1 MARNHTIISS
11 HDHELMNING
21 NVEETRNSNRRRRNT
36 SNRADLFSTP
46 GFTIQRGP
54 RMPRSRRASLHSLN
68 FSLSHV
74 PPLHPPR
81 ELDLTKLCYLFKK
94 QLKNSDV
101 SGLRRMVLP
110 KRDAEAHLPV
120 LDAKEGIP
128 ISMLDMDGIHEWW
141 FKFRYWPNNSS
152 RMYVLESTGDF
163 VNAHG
168 LLSGDYILVYQNIE
182 DQGYVIEARKSEEY
196 NEHGIYNDLELR
208 LPAVPATTLDGSDMF
223 FEYDTSFLDDSPLDY
238 VGESINNLACLG
250 SHLSFEAIDKYTA
263 EDFL

>member
-1 MARNHTIISS
+1 MARNEVEAHSTVTYCAR
-11 HDHELMNING
+11 EL
-21 NVEETRNSNRRRRNT
+21 VNSGGRRRR
-36 SNRADLFSTP
+36 SKQWESSDRADLFSTP

-54 RMPRSRRASLHSLN
+54 RMPRSRRASLQSLT
-68 FSLSHV
+68 FPLSHV
-74 PPLHPPR
+74 PPLHRPR
-81 ELDLTKLCYLFKK
+81 ELDLTKICYLFKK

-110 KRDAEAHLPV
+110 KRDAEAYLPV
-120 LDAKEGIP
+120 LDSKEGIP

-168 LLSGDYILVYQNIE
+168 LLPGDYILVYQNIE
-182 DQGYVIEARKSEEY
+182 DRRYVIEARKSEEY
-196 NEHGIYNDLELR
+196 EEQGIYNDLELR
-208 LPAVPATTLDGSDMF
+208 LPADPGTALDGSEML
-223 FEYDTSFLDDSPLDY
+223 FEYDTTFLDDSPLDY

-250 SHLSFEAIDKYTA
+250 SHLAFEAIDKYTA
-263 EDFL
+263 DDFL